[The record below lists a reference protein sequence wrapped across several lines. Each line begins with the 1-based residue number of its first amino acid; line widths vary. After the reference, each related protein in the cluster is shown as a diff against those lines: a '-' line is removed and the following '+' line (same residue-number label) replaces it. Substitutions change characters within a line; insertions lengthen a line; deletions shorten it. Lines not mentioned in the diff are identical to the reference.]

1 MSTSTTT
8 TTMRSS
14 HRTSVPVLLE
24 AFPAPPSHI
33 PSPNPP
39 PTGPPSLPLPPV
51 PGPSRISVDEQ
62 LLFLS
67 SVVNRSRRSSRYS
80 VASSQRDSVISIGS
94 SGHAGSTGVSKRA
107 STASHLPPINPARRE
122 SVIPMRTSPRTPT
135 FGRPTISLSLAP
147 APNSHL
153 TPGEQLTR
161 LSVSPIPLS
170 DIEDDETEP
179 VPQRMPSPFL
189 DSFWRRSKHHQNES
203 ISSID
208 VRDILGVEV
217 DGSDEPIGDSPTL
230 SHPLNSPLSPPFP
243 REASSNAST
252 IKAFP
257 QSDALPPH
265 SALPHK
271 TLSFSMVI
279 ERTYSDSSLLTA
291 GADATASSSDSSSSP
306 YSSTSSA
313 TSISEPNSAVS
324 RALTSSDLSTITSV
338 VPSPTVKDIR
348 LERRAE
354 RTKSAGLKRELAV
367 RSRSKSHIGDLPQ
380 LVNPDTTRSPVLV
393 VEKDHVPRTDE
404 MTLEE
409 LSSQS
414 EQNKSTAELKAKD
427 ILSKIEFPVHRGFIS
442 EKPRTPSPD
451 IDTILISTPRPA
463 LRKSLRSRVRSQGI
477 IRKCINVVSDSVTR
491 RRASE
496 GVLSDGRSAT
506 WNDQGTSDLPHL
518 KRTSN
523 HSAQEGDYNE
533 QTSARDDHSRA
544 VGQEK
549 TNDGEDSD
557 SSIDLHTPL
566 PWVLVPC
573 LSLPVINYVNRHLMV
588 RDGLLSRN
596 SRLLPVASC
605 PTTPLDGHPGSMM
618 STGKDVNSISQ
629 NSAHHRHFSIH

>member
-1 MSTSTTT
+1 MKMSTFTTT

-80 VASSQRDSVISIGS
+80 VTSSHRDSVMSIGS

-107 STASHLPPINPARRE
+107 STASHLAPINPARRE
-122 SVIPMRTSPRTPT
+122 SVIPSRSSPRTPT

-153 TPGEQLTR
+153 TAPGEQLTR
-161 LSVSPIPLS
+161 LSVSPFPLS

-179 VPQRMPSPFL
+179 VPKRMPSPFL
-189 DSFWRRSKHHQNES
+189 DSFWRRSKHSQNES

-217 DGSDEPIGDSPTL
+217 DGSDEATL
-230 SHPLNSPLSPPFP
+230 SHPLNSPLSPSFP
-243 REASSNAST
+243 RVPSSNAST

-271 TLSFSMVI
+271 TLPFSMVI

-306 YSSTSSA
+306 HSSTSSA
-313 TSISEPNSAVS
+313 TSISEPNSA
-324 RALTSSDLSTITSV
+324 LITPDLSSV
-338 VPSPTVKDIR
+338 SPSPTVKDIR

-354 RTKSAGLKRELAV
+354 RTKSAGLKKELVV

-380 LVNPDTTRSPVLV
+380 LDTTQSPVLV
-393 VEKDHVPRTDE
+393 TTASVEKDHVPRTDE

-409 LSSQS
+409 LSSPS
-414 EQNKSTAELKAKD
+414 GQNKSIAKPKAKD
-427 ILSKIEFPVHRGFIS
+427 VLSKIEFPIHRGFKS

-451 IDTILISTPRPA
+451 IDTILISTPRPK
-463 LRKSLRSRVRSQGI
+463 LLRSRVRSQGI
-477 IRKCINVVSDSVTR
+477 VRKCIGVVSDSVTR

-496 GVLSDGRSAT
+496 GVLSGGRSAT
-506 WNDQGTSDLPHL
+506 WNDQGTSDLPYL
-518 KRTSN
+518 ERTLD
-523 HSAQEGDYNE
+523 HSAKEGDYNE
-533 QTSARDDHSRA
+533 RTFARDNHSRA
-544 VGQEK
+544 VRQEK

-566 PWVLVPC
+566 PWVVLVL
-573 LSLPVINYVNRHLMV
+573 LSFSSCNNFLDRHLMV

-605 PTTPLDGHPGSMM
+605 PTTPLDGRPDSMM
-618 STGKDVNSISQ
+618 STGKDVNSITR
-629 NSAHHRHFSIH
+629 NSAHYRHFSVHWNQVGCS

>member
-1 MSTSTTT
+1 VNMSTSTTT

-80 VASSQRDSVISIGS
+80 VASSHRDSVMSIGS
-94 SGHAGSTGVSKRA
+94 SGHAGSTGVGKRA
-107 STASHLPPINPARRE
+107 STASHLPPINVARRE
-122 SVIPMRTSPRTPT
+122 SVIPARSSPRTPT

-147 APNSHL
+147 ASNSHL

-161 LSVSPIPLS
+161 LSVSPGPLS

-179 VPQRMPSPFL
+179 VPKRMPSPFL
-189 DSFWRRSKHHQNES
+189 DSFWRRSKHSQNES

-230 SHPLNSPLSPPFP
+230 SHPLNSPLSPSFP

-252 IKAFP
+252 IKSFP

-313 TSISEPNSAVS
+313 TSISEPNA
-324 RALTSSDLSTITSV
+324 ALTSSDLSTV
-338 VPSPTVKDIR
+338 VSSPTVKDIR

-354 RTKSAGLKRELAV
+354 RTKSAGLKKEFVV

-380 LVNPDTTRSPVLV
+380 LDTTQSPVLV
-393 VEKDHVPRTDE
+393 STASVEKGHVPRTDE

-409 LSSQS
+409 LSSPS
-414 EQNKSTAELKAKD
+414 GQNKSTEPKAKD
-427 ILSKIEFPVHRGFIS
+427 VPFKIEFPIHRGFKS

-477 IRKCINVVSDSVTR
+477 IRKCISVVSDPVTR

-496 GVLSDGRSAT
+496 GVLSGGLSAT
-506 WNDQGTSDLPHL
+506 WNDQGTSDLPYL
-518 KRTSN
+518 ERTSN
-523 HSAQEGDYNE
+523 HSVQEGDYNE
-533 QTSARDDHSRA
+533 RTFARDDHSRA

-566 PWVLVPC
+566 PWVVLVLCPF
-573 LSLPVINYVNRHLMV
+573 SSVINYVDRHLMV

-596 SRLLPVASC
+596 SRLLPVAPY
-605 PTTPLDGHPGSMM
+605 PTTPLDGRPGSIM
-618 STGKDVNSISQ
+618 STGKDVNSVS
-629 NSAHHRHFSIH
+629 